1 MKPRTEEKAS
11 VILVAMCFVAVLAIS
26 LAGYMA
32 VGSQGLRQSTRAY
45 LRDVSMQL
53 AQIGLER
60 ALNSFANSSFSSWT
74 HPTTTSSTKTITIAS
89 SRYGTSNITAN
100 VYIRVD
106 RYREAPPALLTGTPN
121 RGNVWSA
128 QRTYVVGDFVSY
140 LGVWY
145 LCYPSAPAVGVAPSN
160 IAYWTSAPDNWNPYA
175 TYQIGNVAF
184 YGGAAYRCAKANSNM
199 PPSTTP
205 VSSPTIPTYW
215 TTITPSDT
223 WSSTATY
230 QPGQYVISGSIA
242 YRCVATNTNQA
253 PPAAAYWLASS
264 NVNVASWNSSASYA
278 IDALVYA
285 GGVPYRCIAANTN
298 KQPPN
303 TAYWLSPPVI
313 YAQGTATLPD
323 ATSTTISTQ
332 LRAIVTP
339 APLFTSAA
347 GAYTYTNLASNGTID
362 SYNSALGTYAT
373 QAISTNEYNAYTN
386 YSATLAGGNTSGTAV
401 NLNTAT
407 LRGYVAAP
415 AATSSP
421 YAPRWS
427 YTGAGAVLSPTDSSG
442 VNLTRVTRSSYLPK
456 FDVQSVSGGS
466 SLPAS
471 QGNGTILYQGSR
483 DLGTP
488 GTLSIYNITGTYFS
502 GFSYTSGIYLDD
514 STDIVNINGPVI
526 LNVTGSLYLSSGR
539 INVNSGA
546 SLEIYFTDELYV
558 GNNSVGGGGIYNYN
572 ADPKTLLIVGTSTV
586 NSSGYHYYW
595 SAQDF
600 YGALYMPNAY
610 IHMWNSGY
618 AGQRYGALLGS
629 NVYFNHAANVHY
641 DTTLR
646 TAGSIGT
653 FIDSP
658 YLISELRILSDPGEQ
673 IVLP

>member
-1 MKPRTEEKAS
+1 M
-11 VILVAMCFVAVLAIS
+11 VLVAMCFVAVLAIS

-53 AQIGLER
+53 AQMGLER
-60 ALNSFANSSFSSWT
+60 ALNAFAYSSFSSWT
-74 HPTTTSSTKTITIAS
+74 HPNSTTSTKTITIAS
-89 SRYGTSNITAN
+89 SRYGTANITAN

-106 RYREAPPALLTGTPN
+106 RYREAPPSLLTGTPN

-128 QRTYVVGDFVSY
+128 QRTYAVGDFVYY

-145 LCYPSAPAVGVAPSN
+145 LCYPSAPALGVPPSN
-160 IAYWTSAPDNWNPYA
+160 IAYWTSAPDNWSPYA
-175 TYQIGNVAF
+175 TYQIGNIVF
-184 YGGAAYRCAKANSNM
+184 YGGAAYRCAAINSNM
-199 PPSTTP
+199 APTSVAPA
-205 VSSPTIPTYW
+205 TIPTYW
-215 TTITPSDT
+215 TLISPSDT
-223 WSSTATY
+223 WSSAATY
-230 QPGQYVISGSIA
+230 QPGQYVISGSQA
-242 YRCVATNTNQA
+242 YRCVASNTNQT
-253 PPAAAYWLASS
+253 PPNTSYWSLAS
-264 NVNVASWNSSASYA
+264 NVNVGTWNSASSYA

-285 GGVPYRCIAANTN
+285 GGVPYRCLAANSN
-298 KQPPN
+298 RQPPN

-313 YAQGTATLPD
+313 YVQGTATLPD
-323 ATSTTISTQ
+323 ATSTTVSTQ
-332 LRAIVTP
+332 LRAIVAP
-339 APLFTSAA
+339 APLFTNAA
-347 GAYTYTNLASNGTID
+347 GAYTYTNLASGGTID
-362 SYNSALGTYAT
+362 SYNSAIGTYASQVYGSGGT
-373 QAISTNEYNAYTN
+373 YTNYTN

-427 YTGAGAVLSPTDSSG
+427 YTGAGAVLSPSDTSG
-442 VNLTRVTRSSYLPK
+442 VNLTRVSRSSYLPK
-456 FDVQSVSGGS
+456 FDVQSVTGGT
-466 SLPAS
+466 SLPAG
-471 QGNGTILYQGSR
+471 QGNGTILYQGSVS
-483 DLGTP
+483 LGTP
-488 GTLSIYNITGTYFS
+488 GTLSTYNITGTYIS

-514 STDIVNINGPVI
+514 STDIVTINGPVI
-526 LNVTGSLYLSSGR
+526 LNVTGSLYLSAGK
-539 INVNSGA
+539 IIVASGA

-558 GNNSVGGGGIYNYN
+558 GNSTSSPPNNGGIINYN

-600 YGALYMPNAY
+600 YGTLYMPNAY

-618 AGQRYGALLGS
+618 SPHRYGALLGS
-629 NVYFNHAANVHY
+629 NVYFNHTANLHY

-653 FIDSP
+653 FIDTP
-658 YLISELRILSDPGEQ
+658 YVISELRLLSDPGEQ
-673 IVLP
+673 VTLP